1 MICNELHNDEGG
13 YVGIIHKVE
22 GGFVVRTPV
31 PFQRGYGPVAFGGR
45 VFPKS
50 AFQFIGA
57 SNLNRSQTVRRY
69 RLAEAV

>member
-1 MICNELHNDEGG
+1 MICNELHNEAG

-22 GGFVVRTPV
+22 GGFVVRQPI
-31 PFQRGYGPVAFGGR
+31 PFKGGHGPVAFDGR

-57 SNLNRSQTVRRY
+57 SGLNRSQTVRRY
-69 RLAEAV
+69 RLAEAR